1 LKRSRDV
8 QAQKN
13 KIMAAAA
20 SLAAHVTPLGADAPV
35 AAAGFLGNVPALA
48 LEDGTVLLATPEAE
62 QRIAAHPDGT
72 ILVAVGSGDRFITGG
87 DDGRVVAASQDGG
100 VQEIADEKG
109 KWIDALAARGD
120 GSIAW
125 SSGKNVRACDH
136 DGGLKTFAA
145 PSSVRGL
152 AFMPKGFRIAIA
164 HYDGATLWYP
174 NAAAPPDHF
183 KWKGSHLSV
192 TVSPDG
198 RFLATSMQENALHAW
213 RVADKKDMRM
223 SGYPAKTRSLSWSFD
238 SHWLATSGADAA
250 VIWPF
255 KEKDGPINKASIE
268 CGVRGAKVTCVAFH
282 PKSLVVAQGYEDGL
296 LLLCRILDGAEI
308 LVRVPPKDGRA
319 VTALAWDQTGGR
331 LLFGAADGTAGLLDM
346 PA

>member
-1 LKRSRDV
+1 
-8 QAQKN
+8 
-13 KIMAAAA
+13 MAAA
-20 SLAAHVTPLGADAPV
+20 SLVAQVTPFDAGAPV
-35 AAAGFLGNVPALA
+35 AAAGFLGQVPALA

-62 QRIAAHPDGT
+62 QRILAHPDAS
-72 ILVAVGSGDRFITGG
+72 ILVAVAEAGKFVTGG

-100 VQEIADEKG
+100 IQEIADEKG

-125 SSGKNVRACDH
+125 SSGKNVRARDPTG
-136 DGGLKTFAA
+136 DIKTFAA

-152 AFMPKGFRIAIA
+152 AFMPKGYRIAIA
-164 HYDGATLWYP
+164 HYDGATLWFP
-174 NAAAPPDHF
+174 NAAAPPDLF

-198 RFLATSMQENALHAW
+198 RFLATAMQENALHAW
-213 RVADKKDMRM
+213 RAADKKDMRM

-238 SHWLATSGADAA
+238 GHWLATSGADGAI
-250 VIWPF
+250 IWPF
-255 KEKDGPINKASIE
+255 KDKDGPINKAPLE
-268 CGVRGAKVTCVAFH
+268 CGVRRAKVTCAAFH

-296 LLLCRILDGAEI
+296 LLLCRIPDGAEI
-308 LVRVPPKDGRA
+308 LVRSVPDGGRA
-319 VTALAWDQTGGR
+319 IGALAWDDTGRR
-331 LLFGAADGTAGLLDM
+331 LLFGAADGAAGRLDM

>member
-1 LKRSRDV
+1 
-8 QAQKN
+8 
-13 KIMAAAA
+13 MAAA
-20 SLAAHVTPLGADAPV
+20 SLTAHVTPLDAGAPV
-35 AAAGFLGNVPALA
+35 AAAGFLGPIAALS

-62 QRIAAHPDGT
+62 RRIAAHPGAS
-72 ILVAVGSGDRFITGG
+72 ILVAVAAGDKFITGG
-87 DDGRVVAASQDGG
+87 DDGRVVAISQDGG

-125 SSGKNVRACDH
+125 SSGKNVRSRDPA
-136 DGGLKTFAA
+136 GGIKTFTV

-152 AFMPKGFRIAIA
+152 AFTAKGYRIAIA
-164 HYDGATLWYP
+164 HYDGATLWFP

-183 KWKGSHLSV
+183 KWKGSHLSI
-192 TVSPDG
+192 TISPDG

-238 SHWLATSGADAA
+238 GHWLATSGADAA
-250 VIWPF
+250 IIWPF
-255 KEKDGPINKASIE
+255 KDKDGPINKAPLE

-282 PKSLVVAQGYEDGL
+282 PKSLVVAQGYEDGVV
-296 LLLCRILDGAEI
+296 LLCRIPDGAEI
-308 LVRVPPKDGRA
+308 LVRAAPEGRGA
-319 VTALAWDQTGGR
+319 ISALAWDHAGGR

>member
-1 LKRSRDV
+1 V
-8 QAQKN
+8 QAQEN
-13 KIMAAAA
+13 KIMAAA
-20 SLAAHVTPLGADAPV
+20 SLTARVAPLDAGAAI
-35 AAAGFLGNVPALA
+35 AAAGFLGQVPALA
-48 LEDGTVLLATPEAE
+48 LEDGTVLFATPAAE
-62 QRIAAHPDGT
+62 RRIVAHPDASV
-72 ILVAVGSGDRFITGG
+72 LVAVASRDRFVTGG
-87 DDGRVVAASQDGG
+87 DDGRVVAVSDDGAIT
-100 VQEIADEKG
+100 EIADENG
-109 KWIDALAARGD
+109 KWIDALAARDD

-125 SSGKNVRACDH
+125 SSGQNVRSRDPAH
-136 DGGLKTFAA
+136 GIKTFIA

-152 AFMPKGFRIAIA
+152 AFMPKGYRIAIA
-164 HYDGATLWYP
+164 HYDGATLWFP
-174 NAAAPPDHF
+174 NAAAPPDLF
-183 KWKGSHLSV
+183 QWKGSHLSI

-238 SHWLATSGADAA
+238 GHWLATSGADAA

-255 KEKDGPINKASIE
+255 KDKDGPINKSPLE

-282 PKSLVVAQGYEDGL
+282 PKSLVVAQGYEDGVV
-296 LLLCRILDGAEI
+296 LLCRIPDGAEI
-308 LVRVPPKDGRA
+308 LVRAAPKDARA
-319 VTALAWDQTGGR
+319 ITALAWDHAGGK

>member
-1 LKRSRDV
+1 V

-13 KIMAAAA
+13 KIMAAA
-20 SLAAHVTPLGADAPV
+20 SLTAHVTPLDAGAPV
-35 AAAGFLGNVPALA
+35 AAAGFLGQVPALA
-48 LEDGTVLLATPEAE
+48 LEDGTVLLATPESE
-62 QRIAAHPDGT
+62 QRIAAHPDAS
-72 ILVAVGSGDRFITGG
+72 ILVAVASGDKLISGG
-87 DDGRVVAASQDGG
+87 DDGRVVAVSAEGT

-109 KWIDALAARGD
+109 KWIDALAARDD
-120 GSIAW
+120 GSIVW
-125 SSGKNVRACDH
+125 SSGKNVRLRDPA
-136 DGGLKTFAA
+136 GKIKTFMA

-152 AFMPKGFRIAIA
+152 AFMPKGYRIAIA
-164 HYDGATLWYP
+164 HYDGTTLWFP
-174 NAAAPPDHF
+174 NAVAPPDLF

-238 SHWLATSGADAA
+238 GHWLATSGADAA
-250 VIWPF
+250 IIWPF
-255 KEKDGPINKASIE
+255 KDKEGPINKAPLE
-268 CGVRGAKVTCVAFH
+268 CGVRRAKVTCVAFH

-296 LLLCRILDGAEI
+296 LLLCRIPDGAEI
-308 LVRVPPKDGRA
+308 LVRAAPEGGRA
-319 VTALAWDQTGGR
+319 IGALAWGDTGRR
-331 LLFGAADGTAGLLDM
+331 LLFGAADGAAGLLDM